1 MRFLRPPLLFPP
13 VVLPLLVTAFV
24 LTMTMT
30 AGPARAQQG
39 QKKPAAKPTPAAT
52 TTPAA
57 ATPTPAPAPTAAAE
71 VAPALSAERMSKAVA
86 FDQMTVPT
94 PGELFTA
101 LGKQIKA
108 NWAGE
113 FRPPIPTAYNDRA
126 QLALNLGGLIA
137 DGYIA
142 VEAQDAQ
149 QVKNL
154 GKDILKLAAA
164 LGVAKE
170 ILDRGKTITQFA
182 DDNDWNQLKE
192 ELEATQNEVRLAM
205 EVKRDEELTTLIA
218 LGGWVRGTQVVSSV
232 VTKNFN
238 ENAASVLRQ
247 PALVAYLRDK
257 LASLPEREQDKPLIQ
272 GLDTQLGV
280 IEKLVSFPAGAT
292 ATKEDV
298 KKILDQATAM
308 VKEITT
314 KS

>member
-1 MRFLRPPLLFPP
+1 MRFLRPLLPP
-13 VVLPLLVTAFV
+13 AALLLVAVVVVT
-24 LTMTMT
+24 TS
-30 AGPARAQQG
+30 PARAQQG
-39 QKKPAAKPTPAAT
+39 QKKPAAPAPKSSVAP

-57 ATPTPAPAPTAAAE
+57 IPAAPTTPTANAAPDAAP
-71 VAPALSAERMSKAVA
+71 VLSAAQMSGAA
-86 FDQMTVPT
+86 GFDEMTVPT
-94 PGELFTA
+94 PGELFAA
-101 LGKQIKA
+101 LGKQVKA

-113 FRPPIPTAYNDRA
+113 FRTPISTAYADRA
-126 QLALNLGGLIA
+126 QIALNLGGLIA

-164 LGVAKE
+164 LGVSRE
-170 ILDRGKTITQFA
+170 ILDRSKTITQFA

-192 ELEATQNEVRLAM
+192 ELEATQNEVRQAM
-205 EVKRDEELTTLIA
+205 DAKRDEELTTLVT
-218 LGGWVRGTQVVSSV
+218 LGGWARGTQVVSSV

-247 PALVAYLRDK
+247 PGLVAYLRGKLANLPPREHDK
-257 LASLPEREQDKPLIQ
+257 LLIQ
-272 GLDTQLGV
+272 NLETQLEA

-298 KKILDQATAM
+298 KKINEQAVAM
-308 VKEITT
+308 VKDITT